1 MGDDTAI
8 LIELTESVID
18 SAFLLRFVLGIGM
31 NAGCHRAFRYRRC
44 LIPANGI
51 FEWERLSGKQ
61 AFHIHR
67 TDQQLFAF
75 AGLWEH

>member
-1 MGDDTAI
+1 
-8 LIELTESVID
+8 
-18 SAFLLRFVLGIGM
+18 M